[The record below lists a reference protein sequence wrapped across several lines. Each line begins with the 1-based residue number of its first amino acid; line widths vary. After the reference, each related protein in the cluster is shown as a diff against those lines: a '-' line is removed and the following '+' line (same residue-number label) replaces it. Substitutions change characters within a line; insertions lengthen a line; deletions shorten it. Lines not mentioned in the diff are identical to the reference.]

1 MFPPS
6 TIKTEVSNDE
16 HCSVFIHWLQRTE
29 FVPSRCPLWVE
40 SPYRRLSD
48 LILTH
53 PTTTPPSLS
62 VQVPTPHSSRPVH
75 PFRLPVGVVT
85 VVRCGQMNGRL
96 LSETISILDSNR
108 PRPPL
113 VVSRPL
119 SIPSILI
126 QTVGRSLSQTHTKV
140 PKSSSDLVRSGS
152 RLLPATYPTTPNL
165 NPSEVA
171 PVLDFLRRPCP
182 VLGPKSA
189 TKRT

>member
-1 MFPPS
+1 MFCVHPLASENGICAFEMPS
-6 TIKTEVSNDE
+6 LGRVTLSPAIGSHPDTPHHHPAVA
-16 HCSVFIHWLQRTE
+16 IRTG
-29 FVPSRCPLWVE
+29 S
-40 SPYRRLSD
+40 
-48 LILTH
+48 H
-53 PTTTPPSLS
+53 PTL
-62 VQVPTPHSSRPVH
+62 HRPVH